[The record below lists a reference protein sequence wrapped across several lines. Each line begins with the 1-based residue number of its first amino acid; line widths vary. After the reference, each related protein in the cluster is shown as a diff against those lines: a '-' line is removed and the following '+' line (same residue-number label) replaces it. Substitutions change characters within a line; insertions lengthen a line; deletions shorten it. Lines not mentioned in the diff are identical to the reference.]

1 MSWFVFASSTQSPEA
16 TKNLVVVP
24 DVRSSGG
31 VELTSDAWRQPLVRP
46 NVRPFFSFLWR
57 ESIFL
62 KKRGKKTSFL
72 TARRGHSTCPPYT
85 LVRCTVKTDTTD
97 IQAVD
102 SDCSKAIR
110 KEMQE
115 VRKTQERDERV
126 EKRSYEIELRGAHL
140 KLDYYNGKQV
150 LLHTVCYMS
159 LKSCMWGAKRNTL
172 IHIHIWWGDIYRYT
186 YIHIYIHSYM
196 YICVYIYTPCLHPER
211 WCRCLSR

>member
-1 MSWFVFASSTQSPEA
+1 MSKGEG
-16 TKNLVVVP
+16 
-24 DVRSSGG
+24 SGEG
-31 VELTSDAWRQPLVRP
+31 VDAGR
-46 NVRPFFSFLWR
+46 
-57 ESIFL
+57 
-62 KKRGKKTSFL
+62 KKTEGKKSVPTEIRA
-72 TARRGHSTCPPYT
+72 TRRQRRHITCPPYT

-159 LKSCMWGAKRNTL
+159 LKSCM
-172 IHIHIWWGDIYRYT
+172 
-186 YIHIYIHSYM
+186 
-196 YICVYIYTPCLHPER
+196 
-211 WCRCLSR
+211 